1 MGVLA
6 LILGILGGLCAV
18 MGILTAV
25 EVAPAL
31 IADGTAIGPVAYTT
45 AGWAGLAV
53 FLLLGCI
60 AALIAQG
67 QRE

>member
-6 LILGILGGLCAV
+6 WILGILGGLCTV

-25 EVAPAL
+25 EISPAL
-31 IADGTAIGPVAYTT
+31 TAGGTAIGPVVYTT

-53 FLLLGCI
+53 LLLLGCI